1 MGTWWTPFA
10 KVICEISPTLAKG
23 QSARDYVLT
32 MEDYS
37 KISFHAQYQLKEKHY
52 NQLLEFPLWSGNHG
66 IWWKLQESDKSFF
79 LYALKILQKPN
90 PCIAFPFIN
99 EKQPYQSIDLSIDS
113 G

>member
-37 KISFHAQYQLKEKHY
+37 KISFHAQ
-52 NQLLEFPLWSGNHG
+52 
-66 IWWKLQESDKSFF
+66 
-79 LYALKILQKPN
+79 
-90 PCIAFPFIN
+90 
-99 EKQPYQSIDLSIDS
+99 
-113 G
+113 